1 MILVGILLLGACQ
14 QDVLDTISP
23 DKGSVF
29 LRVVLPEPMMSN
41 QVSRAGATD
50 FDKIRDINVIIANG
64 EGDDA
69 ILEAFYFT
77 GTQEG
82 DPDVRFGDDQIMIH
96 FSKDYTTQM
105 GLDSKVIYIVANYG
119 REITGIDNVRE
130 LKTLKQ

>member
-1 MILVGILLLGACQ
+1 MSSLFLQKMQKTVYSMILVGILLLGACQ

-77 GTQEG
+77 
-82 DPDVRFGDDQIMIH
+82 
-96 FSKDYTTQM
+96 
-105 GLDSKVIYIVANYG
+105 
-119 REITGIDNVRE
+119 
-130 LKTLKQ
+130 